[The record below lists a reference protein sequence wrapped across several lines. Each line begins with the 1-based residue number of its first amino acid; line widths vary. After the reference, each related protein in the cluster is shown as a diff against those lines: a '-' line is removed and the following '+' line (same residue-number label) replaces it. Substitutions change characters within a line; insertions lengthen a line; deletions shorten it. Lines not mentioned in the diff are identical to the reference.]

1 MIPAL
6 SARETRSSPS
16 FTAASKLAYWLD
28 AGIRIPGT
36 NLRFGLDPILGLIPG
51 FGDAAGAILAGWI
64 LVEGIRLG
72 ASRATLLRMAGNVAC
87 DALVGAVPVLGD
99 VFDFVW
105 KANLRNVAL
114 LERHLAA
121 PLGAARADRSFVLLI
136 ICGVVALA
144 LGLLALGILL
154 TRWAVHALG
163 AL

>member
-1 MIPAL
+1 V
-6 SARETRSSPS
+6 
-16 FTAASKLAYWLD
+16 
-28 AGIRIPGT
+28 
-36 NLRFGLDPILGLIPG
+36 
-51 FGDAAGAILAGWI
+51 I

-87 DALVGAVPVLGD
+87 ERRWSAPSRCSARR
-99 VFDFVW
+99 
-105 KANLRNVAL
+105 LRTL
-114 LERHLAA
+114 CGKPISGTLRCSSGIWRAA
-121 PLGAARADRSFVLLI
+121 RAARADRSFVLLI